1 MSSSVIS
8 ISDIK
13 NISIP
18 PKSAEHLDKN
28 NSLWKADTDA
38 EKCHLCKQNFVN
50 GITTGK
56 HHCRNCGNIV
66 CGSCSSKKYNFSGN
80 FFGDRV
86 CDLCYNCVLNT
97 LKTSKECI
105 SYLQSKK
112 LKERK
117 NKQYIYKLDDNFYMI
132 TPGKNMGLSKQPDT
146 TDKLDTGTIISISLP
161 KDNISLPKDNILL
174 KGMVISSQDESGIK
188 LNVTESSNIGE
199 YDIGSFIILENIPE
213 NSDLTTSETNAGIQV
228 KKLVD
233 GEVDGEPKLAYLF
246 LTQDMPLNGGY
257 KYSKRKNKRSV
268 KRRIKKRSNTR
279 RKNKKVTKRLHKSR
293 RRRARR

>member
-18 PKSAEHLDKN
+18 PKSAEPLDKN
-28 NSLWKADTDA
+28 NNLWKADTDA
-38 EKCHLCKQNFVN
+38 EKCHLCKKNFVKN

-97 LKTSKECI
+97 SKTSKECF

-132 TPGKNMGLSKQPDT
+132 TPSVRMGLLKQPDT
-146 TDKLDTGTIISISLP
+146 TDKLDTDTIISISLP
-161 KDNISLPKDNILL
+161 KDNISL

-199 YDIGSFIILENIPE
+199 YPIDSTIILENIPE
-213 NSDLTTSETNAGIQV
+213 NSDLTTSEINAGIQV

-246 LTQDMPLNGGY
+246 LTEDVPLNGGY

-279 RKNKKVTKRLHKSR
+279 RKNKKVTKRLRKSR
-293 RRRARR
+293 RRVRR